1 MEAQGHILIRRKAKN
16 GIDGTNGEPGKNGL
30 QGCIL
35 RQSEWAKGIEYRN
48 DEALTSGTR
57 YLDIVIVTTGANTF
71 NAYKCLK
78 THTSSDSIPVTNTTI
93 GRSLILWCQC
103 TLRLSWL
110 KMLFYGSCRVISF

>member
-57 YLDIVIVTTGANTF
+57 YLDIAIVTTGANTF

-78 THTSSDSIPVTNTTI
+78 THTSSDSIPVT
-93 GRSLILWCQC
+93 RSLILWCRC